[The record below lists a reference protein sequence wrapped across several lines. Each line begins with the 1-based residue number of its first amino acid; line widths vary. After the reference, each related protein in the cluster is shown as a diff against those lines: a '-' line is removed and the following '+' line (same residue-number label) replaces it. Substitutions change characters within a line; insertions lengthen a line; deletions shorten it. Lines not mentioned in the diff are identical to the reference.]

1 MTLPF
6 NVISFLA
13 LSNNDLNLIKPKVKR
28 KKKQYTQRT
37 QEKAK
42 HGHQGELSDSRKSGD
57 AAMSEISDERES
69 ESAERERSENE
80 REGIN

>member
-28 KKKQYTQRT
+28 KKKKQYTQRT

-57 AAMSEISDERES
+57 AAMSEISDERQ
-69 ESAERERSENE
+69 SAEGERSENE

>member
-1 MTLPF
+1 M
-6 NVISFLA
+6 
-13 LSNNDLNLIKPKVKR
+13 SNNDLNLIKPKVKHK

-57 AAMSEISDERES
+57 AAMSEISDERER
-69 ESAERERSENE
+69 ESAEGERSENE